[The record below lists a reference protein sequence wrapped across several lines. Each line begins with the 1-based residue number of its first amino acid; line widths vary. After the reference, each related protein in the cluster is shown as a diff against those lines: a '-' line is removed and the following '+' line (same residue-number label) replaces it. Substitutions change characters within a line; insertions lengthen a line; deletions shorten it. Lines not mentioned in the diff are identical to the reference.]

1 MVLGSIG
8 SVYTSV
14 IDLVSWP
21 WVVFAGHLR
30 NWLCLML
37 HWQSAHVGRGARR
50 SASRRSNPPGRSRSR
65 KCEKSWDLWNL
76 SYTVIKPIMS
86 LPCKTRMW
94 KLNPVILYCVLE
106 WRRNRNVVLNNH
118 GKVWFFATYRSTN
131 FFLDDNSLRFYTRA
145 VSHNG
150 FSGCYGFVLANILLP
165 ITCIE

>member
-1 MVLGSIG
+1 MSLLFDEMPKHLWVTVKHYLMHEGISLSPLAQSWSFLQDAETFHKSILFE
-8 SVYTSV
+8 T
-14 IDLVSWP
+14 
-21 WVVFAGHLR
+21 
-30 NWLCLML
+30 
-37 HWQSAHVGRGARR
+37 
-50 SASRRSNPPGRSRSR
+50 
-65 KCEKSWDLWNL
+65 
-76 SYTVIKPIMS
+76 KPIMS
-86 LPCKTRMW
+86 WPCKTRMW
-94 KLNPVILYCVLE
+94 NLNPVILYCVLE